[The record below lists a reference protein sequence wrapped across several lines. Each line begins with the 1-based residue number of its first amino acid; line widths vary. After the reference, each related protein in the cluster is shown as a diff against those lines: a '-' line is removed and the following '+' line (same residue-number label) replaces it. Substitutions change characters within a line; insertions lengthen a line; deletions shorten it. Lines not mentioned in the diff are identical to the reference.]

1 MSTIQTALQ
10 LYDGMSPALRHMQNA
25 LNIVISHFETLENTS
40 SHAIDTAVIRDARSE
55 LARASTT
62 FTDIEE
68 SIRRS
73 SEQQENFNSQV
84 KAGAESAKGLE
95 NALNKAKGALGAIG
109 VAVGVGAILK
119 SGDNQNSAVNLY
131 QSQTGANDMQAEQM
145 RRAMKSLYVS
155 NIGEDFND
163 IANSMSLITQVTGQT
178 GRALETTTRNALLLR
193 DTFEFDVAESIRAV
207 DMMQRQFGLN
217 SSQAYDMIV
226 QGAQAGLNKNDDL
239 LDTINEYSSYFNKL
253 GFEANDMFNML
264 INGAKEGTFS
274 VDKLGDAIK
283 EFSIRAI
290 DGSNTTKEGFATLGM
305 DANKMAQQFAKGGE
319 AAKKA
324 FEKTMNA
331 LANVRDP
338 VERNIAGTNLL
349 GTMWEDLGEKGVM
362 ALSEINGAVSV
373 TTRHLEELQQTRYDD
388 ATSALAALGRTINV
402 ALGDAVTDA
411 VQSAAAGI
419 QDFTAGVQGETE
431 QIEGIFGRIGLAA
444 RDVGMAIQENWY
456 WIAPVILGV
465 VTALGIYKS
474 TMLAINIIEGI
485 SNLIKGVSI
494 ATTMLKRGSTLSEV
508 AATELA
514 TGAQIGYNAALLA
527 CPLTWIVLAIIAV
540 IVVIGIWINKMG
552 GIKIA
557 WMVVHNFLLTSWGN
571 LKVAAYR
578 FAYGCL
584 NIFDNLQ
591 YGWKAVGVGIAN
603 LVGNAKVTVLEQLQD
618 MTNGAIDIIND
629 LIAKVNKIPGVNID
643 AVEHVTF
650 GTNAKVAEEAARQ
663 ARESDLAAAKA
674 QKDANRKERDAQIS
688 AMEKANK
695 VDAAKR
701 QKAIDEARK
710 AADKESKLDNTKQY
724 DKLLSQV
731 QAGTGASKIGEGAAT
746 KSIDLNTDKTAKN
759 TKKAADKLTAS
770 STDLKYLREIA
781 SQKSINRYT
790 TAEIKVS
797 MTNHNTVNSDMDLD
811 GISEHLRT
819 KVEEQM
825 IEAAAKGVH

>member
-1 MSTIQTALQ
+1 MSTIQSALQ

-25 LNIVISHFETLENTS
+25 LNIVISHFEILENTS
-40 SHAIDTAVIRDARSE
+40 SHAVDTSAIRDARTE
-55 LARASTT
+55 LARASTA

-68 SIRRS
+68 NIKRS
-73 SEQQENFNSQV
+73 SEQQEKFNKKIELGS
-84 KAGAESAKGLE
+84 ENAKSLE
-95 NALNKAKGALGAIG
+95 NALDKAKGALGALG

-131 QSQTGANDMQAEQM
+131 QTQTGANDAQAEQM

-163 IANSMSLITQVTGQT
+163 LANSMSLITQVTGQT
-178 GRALETTTRNALLLR
+178 GRALEMTTRNALLLR
-193 DTFEFDVAESIRAV
+193 DTFEFDVAESIRAA

-217 SSQAYDMIV
+217 SSQAYDMII

-283 EFSIRAI
+283 EFSIRVI
-290 DGSNTTKEGFATLGM
+290 DGSNTTMEGFATLGM

-319 AAKKA
+319 TAKKA
-324 FEKTMNA
+324 FDKTINA

-338 VERNIAGTNLL
+338 VERNTAGVNLF

-402 ALGDAVTDA
+402 ALGDTMTDG
-411 VQSAAAGI
+411 VQRAAAGI

-431 QIEGIFGRIGLAA
+431 KVEGIFGRIGLAA

-456 WIAPVILGV
+456 WIAPMILGV
-465 VTALGIYKS
+465 VTALGIYRGAL
-474 TMLAINIIEGI
+474 LANVIIEGI
-485 SNLIKGVSI
+485 SATIKKVSAAAALLKEGV
-494 ATTMLKRGSTLSEV
+494 TLSDV
-508 AATELA
+508 AATKLA
-514 TGAQIGYNAALLA
+514 TGAQIGFNAALLA
-527 CPLTWIVLAIIAV
+527 CPLTWIVLAVIAV

-571 LKVAAYR
+571 LQVASYR
-578 FAYGCL
+578 FVYKYL
-584 NIFDNLQ
+584 NTLDTLK
-591 YGWKAVGVGIAN
+591 YGWKEIGVNIAN
-603 LVGNAKVTVLEQLQD
+603 SVGNAKVKVLQQLQD
-618 MTNGAIDIIND
+618 MANGAVDIIND
-629 LIAKVNKIPGVNID
+629 LIDKVNKIPGVHID
-643 AVEHVTF
+643 AVEYVTF

-674 QKDANRKERDAQIS
+674 QKDANRKERNAQIS

-695 VDAAKR
+695 ADAAKR
-701 QKAIDEARK
+701 QKAIEQARK
-710 AADKESKLDNTKQY
+710 QADKESKTDSTKKY

-731 QAGTGASKIGEGAAT
+731 QAGTGASKIGEGPAT
-746 KSIDLNTDKTAKN
+746 KSIDINTDKTAKN

-781 SQKSINRYT
+781 SQKSVNRYT

-797 MTNHNTVNSDMDLD
+797 MTNHNTINSEMDLD

-819 KVEEQM
+819 KVEKQM
-825 IEAAAKGVH
+825 IEVAAKGVH

>member
-1 MSTIQTALQ
+1 MSTIQSALQ

-40 SHAIDTAVIRDARSE
+40 SHAVDTSAIRDARTE
-55 LARASTT
+55 LARASTA

-68 SIRRS
+68 NIKRS
-73 SEQQENFNSQV
+73 SEQQEKFNKKIELGS
-84 KAGAESAKGLE
+84 ENAKSLE
-95 NALNKAKGALGAIG
+95 NALDKAKGALGALG

-131 QSQTGANDMQAEQM
+131 QTQTGANDVQAEQM

-163 IANSMSLITQVTGQT
+163 LANSMSLITQVTGQT
-178 GRALETTTRNALLLR
+178 GRALEMTTRNALLLR
-193 DTFEFDVAESIRAV
+193 DTFEFDVAESIRAA

-217 SSQAYDMIV
+217 SSQAYDMII

-283 EFSIRAI
+283 EFSIRVI
-290 DGSNTTKEGFATLGM
+290 DGSNTTMEGFATLGM
-305 DANKMAQQFAKGGE
+305 DANKMAQQFVKGGE
-319 AAKKA
+319 TAKKA
-324 FEKTMNA
+324 FDKTINA

-338 VERNIAGTNLL
+338 VERNTAGVNLF

-362 ALSEINGAVSV
+362 ALSEINGAVSI
-373 TTRHLEELQQTRYDD
+373 TTKNLEALQQTRYDD
-388 ATSALAALGRTINV
+388 ATSALSALGRTINV
-402 ALGDAVTDA
+402 ALGDTVTDG
-411 VQSAAAGI
+411 VQRAAAGI

-431 QIEGIFGRIGLAA
+431 KVEGIFGRIGLAA
-444 RDVGMAIQENWY
+444 RDVGIAIQENWY
-456 WIAPVILGV
+456 WIAPMILGV
-465 VTALGIYKS
+465 VTALGIYRGAL
-474 TMLAINIIEGI
+474 LANAIIEGI
-485 SNLIKGVSI
+485 SNTIKAVSI
-494 ATTMLKRGSTLSEV
+494 ASSALSEGATLAE
-508 AATELA
+508 AAAKTTA
-514 TGAQIGYNAALLA
+514 TGAQVGFNAALLA
-527 CPLTWIVLAIIAV
+527 CPLTWIVLAVIAV

-571 LKVAAYR
+571 LQVASYR
-578 FAYGCL
+578 FVYKCL
-584 NIFDNLQ
+584 NTLDTLK
-591 YGWKAVGVGIAN
+591 YGWKEMGVNIAN
-603 LVGNAKVTVLEQLQD
+603 SVGNAKVKVLQQLQD
-618 MTNGAIDIIND
+618 MANGAVDIIND
-629 LIAKVNKIPGVNID
+629 LIDKVNKIPGVHID
-643 AVEHVTF
+643 AVEYVTF

-674 QKDANRKERDAQIS
+674 QKDANRKERNAQIS

-695 VDAAKR
+695 ADAAKR
-701 QKAIDEARK
+701 QKAIEQARK
-710 AADKESKLDNTKQY
+710 QADKESKTDSTKKY

-731 QAGTGASKIGEGAAT
+731 QAGTGASKIGEGPAT
-746 KSIDLNTDKTAKN
+746 KSIDIKTDKTSKN

-781 SQKSINRYT
+781 SQKSVNRYT

-797 MTNHNTVNSDMDLD
+797 MTNHNTINSEMDLD

-819 KVEEQM
+819 KVEKQM
-825 IEAAAKGVH
+825 IEVAAKGVH